1 MVAESESP
9 LLAHKG
15 HGDEGVLAV
24 LERFSD
30 WRRNISLGVAAFEAM
45 HDALFP
51 LIFLFWC
58 QRCMY
63 SSSSDAWVYRVL
75 HF

>member
-1 MVAESESP
+1 MQVLKLFFFELSSCGVAQMVAESESP

-30 WRRNISLGVAAFEAM
+30 
-45 HDALFP
+45 
-51 LIFLFWC
+51 
-58 QRCMY
+58 
-63 SSSSDAWVYRVL
+63 
-75 HF
+75 